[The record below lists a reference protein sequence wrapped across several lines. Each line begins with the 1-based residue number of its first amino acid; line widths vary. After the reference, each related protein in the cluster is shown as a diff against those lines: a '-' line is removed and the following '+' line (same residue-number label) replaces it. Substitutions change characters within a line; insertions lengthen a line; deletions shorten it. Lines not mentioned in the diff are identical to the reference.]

1 MALPPGF
8 LDELRE
14 RVSLEA
20 VVGRKVVWDNRKS
33 SRARGDF
40 WAPCPFHQEKSA
52 SFHILERQGFYKCFG
67 CGAQGDVFR
76 FVQETEGIGFM
87 DAVKILAGE
96 AGMNVPAPSPQAQKR
111 QDRRERLSEVLEA
124 GLRHYRMML
133 GSGQGRAAR
142 DYLAGRGLTQ
152 ANIDRFGLGY
162 APAGNDAMLRHLKGK
177 GIEETLAIDCGLCAR
192 PEDGRTPYDRFR
204 DRIVFPIHDARG
216 RIVSLGGRAMSAD
229 ARAKYLNGPQT
240 DLFDKGRTL
249 YNLHTARAEAAR
261 GAPLILAEGY
271 MDVIALVRAGFGAA
285 VAPLGTAITEDQLQ
299 LLWRVSDEPVVALDG
314 DEAGLRS
321 AYRLI
326 DLALPLLAPGRSLR
340 FALLPPGKD
349 PDDLL
354 REGGPEAIG
363 AVLSDPVSLP
373 DLLWR
378 RESEG
383 ARFGDA
389 DHTARLDARINAVT
403 DAIPAKEV
411 AFSYRDRLRSLL
423 RDARRAARNSEW
435 SARFGGARTGPRGGP
450 GGRDA
455 GRTGTS
461 PGGALAGR
469 TFIAAASTG
478 EVEELRE
485 RVILAAL
492 LANPDL
498 YDAHESALEEI
509 EFSTANAPLADAV
522 RRCAAD
528 PEACE
533 KAVGRAVLETLK
545 ADPHVRVTARSASS
559 ETAAMLLAQEIAK
572 LVSDRARRDEVAE
585 AEADLSNWTG
595 EDLTWR
601 VAQATQ
607 QAEDARSSLGED
619 RAETE
624 TAENG
629 LALDRA
635 ERERMQAL
643 LAELYPNGHDGED
656 R

>member
-1 MALPPGF
+1 MSLPPGF

-67 CGAQGDVFR
+67 CGAQGDVFK
-76 FVQETEGIGFM
+76 FVQETEGVGFM
-87 DAVKILAGE
+87 EAVKILAGE
-96 AGMNVPAPSPQAQKR
+96 AGLSVPAPSPQAQKR

-142 DYLAGRGLTQ
+142 DYLAGRGLAQ
-152 ANIDRFGLGY
+152 ADIDRFGLGF
-162 APAGNDAMLRHLKGK
+162 APSGNDAVLRHLRGK
-177 GIEETLAIDCGLCAR
+177 GIDEALAIDCGLCAR
-192 PEDGRTPYDRFR
+192 PEDGRAPYDRFR
-204 DRIVFPIHDARG
+204 DRIVFPIRDARG
-216 RIVSLGGRAMSAD
+216 RLVSLGGRAMAAD

-240 DLFDKGRTL
+240 ELFDKGRTL
-249 YNLHTARAEAAR
+249 YNLHEARAAAAK

-285 VAPLGTAITEDQLQ
+285 VAPLGTAITEDQLA
-299 LLWRVSDEPVVALDG
+299 LLWRVSEEPVVALDG
-314 DEAGLRS
+314 DGAGLRS

-326 DLALPLLAPGRSLR
+326 DMALPLLAPGRSLR
-340 FALLPPGKD
+340 FAVLPPGKD

-354 REGGPEAIG
+354 REGGPEAVARLI
-363 AVLSDPVSLP
+363 AEPLP
-373 DLLWR
+373 LVDLLWR
-378 RESEG
+378 RETEAAELDRPEG
-383 ARFGDA
+383 RAAFDARLRQVLDTIRERDVRRHYGDA
-389 DHTARLDARINAVT
+389 FYARKRDLYAAARQGRA
-403 DAIPAKEV
+403 P
-411 AFSYRDRLRSLL
+411 
-423 RDARRAARNSEW
+423 RRAAGPARASLLA
-435 SARFGGARTGPRGGP
+435 SAEVR
-450 GGRDA
+450 
-455 GRTGTS
+455 
-461 PGGALAGR
+461 AL
-469 TFIAAASTG
+469 
-478 EVEELRE
+478 EELRE

-498 YDAHESALEEI
+498 FHDHEAVLEEI
-509 EFSTANAPLADAV
+509 EFSAANAPLAEAV

-545 ADPHVRVTARSASS
+545 ADPHVRVTARFRSA
-559 ETAAMLLAQEIAK
+559 EAAAMLLEQEIAK
-572 LVSDRARRDEVAE
+572 LVADRARRAEVAE
-585 AEADLSNWTG
+585 AAADLSDWSG

-601 VAQATQ
+601 IAQAAV
-607 QAEDARSSLGED
+607 QAEAARTSLGED

-624 TAENG
+624 TAANG
-629 LALDRA
+629 IALDRG
-635 ERERMQAL
+635 ERERMDAL
-643 LAELYPNGHDGED
+643 LAELGLGAAGTAADGKRLEQTGET
-656 R
+656 RRRRM

>member
-1 MALPPGF
+1 MSLPPGF

-67 CGAQGDVFR
+67 CGAQGDVFK
-76 FVQETEGIGFM
+76 FVQETEGVGFM

-96 AGMNVPAPSPQAQKR
+96 AGMTVPAPSPQAQKR
-111 QDRRERLSEVLEA
+111 QDRREKLSEVLEA

-152 ANIDRFGLGY
+152 ADIDRFGLGY
-162 APAGNDAMLRHLKGK
+162 APAGNDAVLRHLKGK
-177 GIEETLAIDCGLCAR
+177 GAEEALAIDCGLCAR
-192 PEDGRTPYDRFR
+192 PEDGRAPYDRFR
-204 DRIVFPIHDARG
+204 DRIVFPIRDARG
-216 RIVSLGGRAMSAD
+216 RLVSLGGRAMASD

-249 YNLHTARAEAAR
+249 YNLHEARAAAAK

-285 VAPLGTAITEDQLQ
+285 VAPLGTAITEDQLK
-299 LLWRVSDEPVVALDG
+299 LLWRVSDEPIVALDG

-326 DLALPLLAPGRSLR
+326 DMALPLLAPGRSLR
-340 FALLPPGKD
+340 FAILPPGKD

-354 REGGPEAIG
+354 RDGGPEAVGG
-363 AVLSDPVSLP
+363 ALAEPLP
-373 DLLWR
+373 LVDLLWR
-378 RESEG
+378 RESENV
-383 ARFGDA
+383 RFA
-389 DHTARLDARINAVT
+389 DVDDTARLDARINAVA
-403 DAIPAKEV
+403 DAMPSKEL
-411 AFSYRDRLRSLL
+411 AFSYRARLRNMLK
-423 RDARRAARNSEW
+423 DARREARDAEW
-435 SARFGGARTGPRGGP
+435 RAKFGGRGRGVP
-450 GGRDA
+450 ERSGL
-455 GRTGTS
+455 
-461 PGGALAGR
+461 LAGR
-469 TFIAAASTG
+469 TFIASGG

-498 YDAHESALEEI
+498 FEGHEAMLEEI
-509 EFSTANAPLADAV
+509 EFSAANAPLADAV

-533 KAVGRAVLETLK
+533 KAVGRAVLESLRT
-545 ADPHVRVTARSASS
+545 DPHVRVTARGTSA
-559 ETAAMLLAQEIAK
+559 EAAAMLLEQEIAK
-572 LVSDRARRDEVAE
+572 LVADRARRAEVAE
-585 AEADLSNWTG
+585 ATADLAEWSG

-601 VAQATQ
+601 LGQAAV
-607 QAEDARSSLGED
+607 QAEAARASLGED
-619 RAETE
+619 VAETD

-629 LALDRA
+629 LAIDRS
-635 ERERMQAL
+635 ERKEWDTL
-643 LAELYPNGHDGED
+643 LAELSLGPDARGDG
-656 R
+656 

>member
-1 MALPPGF
+1 MSLPPGF

-76 FVQETEGIGFM
+76 FVQETEGVGFM
-87 DAVKILAGE
+87 DAVRILAGE
-96 AGMNVPAPSPQAQKR
+96 AGMTVPAPSPQAQQR

-152 ANIDRFGLGY
+152 GDIDRFGLGY
-162 APAGNDAMLRHLKGK
+162 APAGNDAVLRHLKGK
-177 GIEETLAIDCGLCAR
+177 GIDEALAIDCGLCAR
-192 PEDGRTPYDRFR
+192 PEDGRGTYDRFR
-204 DRIVFPIHDARG
+204 DRIVFPIRDARG
-216 RIVSLGGRAMSAD
+216 RLVSLGGRAMAAE

-249 YNLHTARAEAAR
+249 YNLHEARAAAAK

-271 MDVIALVRAGFGAA
+271 MDVIALVRAGFEAA
-285 VAPLGTAITEDQLQ
+285 VAPLGTAITEDQLR

-340 FALLPPGKD
+340 FAVLPPGKD

-354 REGGPEAIG
+354 REGGQP
-363 AVLSDPVSLP
+363 AVDDALAGPVALV
-373 DLLWR
+373 DLLWM
-378 RESEG
+378 RESENV
-383 ARFGDA
+383 RFGDA
-389 DHTARLDARINAVT
+389 DDTARLDARIT
-403 DAIPAKEV
+403 AIAEAMPSREL
-411 AFSYRDRLRSLL
+411 AFSYAARLRDRL
-423 RDARRAARNSEW
+423 RDARREARDAEWRAKFGEGRRGAGGPRDPRAGRWAART
-435 SARFGGARTGPRGGP
+435 A
-450 GGRDA
+450 
-455 GRTGTS
+455 
-461 PGGALAGR
+461 
-469 TFIAAASTG
+469 IAAASDG
-478 EVEELRE
+478 KVEELRE

-498 YDAHESALEEI
+498 FAGHEAMLEEI
-509 EFSTANAPLADAV
+509 EFSAANAPLADAV

-528 PEACE
+528 PEGCE
-533 KAVGRAVLETLK
+533 KAVGRAVLESLRT
-545 ADPHVRVTARSASS
+545 DPHVRVTARGISA
-559 ETAAMLLAQEIAK
+559 EAAAMLLEQEIAK
-572 LVSDRARRDEVAE
+572 LVADRARRAEVAE
-585 AEADLSNWTG
+585 AAADLAGWAG
-595 EDLTWR
+595 EDVTWR
-601 VAQATQ
+601 LAQAAV
-607 QAEDARSSLGED
+607 QAEAARSSLGDDVVEAD
-619 RAETE
+619 

-629 LALDRA
+629 LSLDRS
-635 ERERMQAL
+635 ERREWDAL
-643 LAELYPNGHDGED
+643 LKELGNGPG
-656 R
+656 RRGGA

>member
-1 MALPPGF
+1 MSLPPGF

-67 CGAQGDVFR
+67 CGAQGDVFK
-76 FVQETEGIGFM
+76 FVQETEGVGFM
-87 DAVKILAGE
+87 EAVKILAGE
-96 AGMNVPAPSPQAQKR
+96 AGLSVPAPSPQAQKR

-142 DYLAGRGLTQ
+142 DYLAGRGLAQ
-152 ANIDRFGLGY
+152 ADIDRFGLGF
-162 APAGNDAMLRHLKGK
+162 APSGNDAVLRHLRGK
-177 GIEETLAIDCGLCAR
+177 GIDEALAIDCGLCAR
-192 PEDGRTPYDRFR
+192 PEDGRAPYDRFR
-204 DRIVFPIHDARG
+204 DRIVFPIRDARG
-216 RIVSLGGRAMSAD
+216 RLVSLGGRAMAQD

-249 YNLHTARAEAAR
+249 YNLHEARAAAAK

-271 MDVIALVRAGFGAA
+271 MDVIALVRAGFEAA

-314 DEAGLRS
+314 DAAGLNS

-340 FALLPPGKD
+340 FAVLPAGKD

-354 REGGPEAIG
+354 REGGQD
-363 AVLSDPVSLP
+363 AVGHALADPLSLA
-373 DLLWR
+373 DLLWM

-383 ARFGDA
+383 VHFGDA
-389 DHTARLDARINAVT
+389 DQTAKLDARITALTNAM
-403 DAIPAKEV
+403 PSREL
-411 AFSYRDRLRSLL
+411 AFSYAGRLRNLL
-423 RDARRAARNSEW
+423 RDARRAARNAEW
-435 SARFGGARTGPRGGP
+435 QQKFGE
-450 GGRDA
+450 GRKGSPA
-455 GRTGTS
+455 TRGRTSGVW
-461 PGGALAGR
+461 AAR
-469 TFIAAASTG
+469 TFIAAATD
-478 EVEELRE
+478 EKVEELRE

-498 YDAHESALEEI
+498 FHDHEAMLEEI
-509 EFSTANAPLADAV
+509 EFSPANAPLAEAV

-533 KAVGRAVLETLK
+533 KAVGRAVLETLR
-545 ADPHVRVTARSASS
+545 ADPHVRVTARGVSA
-559 ETAAMLLAQEIAK
+559 EAAAMLLEQEIAK
-572 LVSDRARRDEVAE
+572 LVADRARRAEVAE
-585 AEADLSNWTG
+585 AAAGLAEWSG

-601 VAQATQ
+601 IAQAAVHADT
-607 QAEDARSSLGED
+607 ARSSLGED

-624 TAENG
+624 LAGNG
-629 LALDRA
+629 LALDRG
-635 ERERMQAL
+635 ERERMSAL
-643 LAELYPNGHDGED
+643 LAELGLGPE
-656 R
+656 RQS